1 MGRLPR
7 RSFPAAA
14 IAAVWL
20 WSGPA
25 LAHAF
30 GQRYDLPLPLLLYV
44 AGAGATV
51 ALSFVVMALLVRK
64 GQAGRAPRRVDL
76 APSLAGRLMTHPWAI
91 AALQA
96 LSVAIFLLVLLAA
109 FFGDAN
115 PTRNFAPT
123 FIWVIWW
130 IGLAYLQAL
139 VGDFWRVVNPWRVLY
154 GWAAAL
160 RRLRG
165 RPARLVAPVAYPAW
179 LGHWPAVLFFWIFA
193 WFELVSDAAERP
205 ASLGVLI
212 LIYSVIT
219 WGGMLIF
226 GRETWL
232 ARGEAFSVV
241 FGLLARFAPL
251 AGGGPPAG
259 ETGGGET
266 GGAEAEVNSA
276 QVPSAGGLH
285 LRPYGVGLL
294 AVRPLGTSAV
304 CLVLLMLA
312 TVTYDGIGETPLW
325 AGFLDW
331 VVVSESLRA
340 PLLALQKSGVN
351 LLAFLRSLG
360 LLVTPLLFFA
370 TFALF
375 SRLTALVVVRAGG
388 PDGPGASTC
397 VAAGAFVLTFVPIAL
412 AYHLAHYLSYLLLAG
427 QFVLPLA
434 SDPFGLGWNLF
445 GTANWALDIGI
456 VSIKTVWWI
465 AVVAV
470 VVGHLYAV
478 YLAHVMALRLYGSG
492 RAALLSQLPLVLLM
506 VGYTMISLWIL
517 SQPIVATG

>member
-7 RSFPAAA
+7 RSFPAAGF
-14 IAAVWL
+14 AAAWL
-20 WSGPA
+20 WSGSA

-30 GQRYDLPLPLLLYV
+30 GQRYDLPLPLSLYV

-51 ALSFVVMALLVRK
+51 ALSFVVMALLVRE
-64 GQAGRAPRRVDL
+64 GRAGRAPWRLDL
-76 APSLAGRLMTHPWAI
+76 APSLAGRLMTHPWVI

-139 VGDFWRVVNPWRVLY
+139 VGDIWRVVNPWRVLY

-160 RRLRG
+160 RRLCG

-179 LGHWPAVLFFWIFA
+179 LGHWPSVLFFWIFA
-193 WFELVSDAAERP
+193 WLELVSDAAERP

-212 LIYSVIT
+212 LFYSALT
-219 WGGMLIF
+219 WGGMLMF

-251 AGGGPPAG
+251 AGAGPPAG
-259 ETGGGET
+259 ETGGAEET
-266 GGAEAEVNSA
+266 GA
-276 QVPSAGGLH
+276 QVPSAGSLH

-294 AVRPLGTSAV
+294 AVRPLGTSAI

-312 TVTYDGIGETPLW
+312 SVTYDGIGETPLW

-375 SRLTALVVVRAGG
+375 SRLTAVVAARAGG
-388 PDGPGASTC
+388 PGGPGGPGASTC

-427 QFVLPLA
+427 QFILPLA
-434 SDPFGLGWNLF
+434 SDPFGLGWDLF
-445 GTANWALDIGI
+445 GTANRTLDLGI

-470 VVGHLYAV
+470 VVGHVYAV
-478 YLAHVMALRLYGSG
+478 YLAHVMALRLFGSG

-506 VGYTMISLWIL
+506 VAYTMISLWIL

>member
-1 MGRLPR
+1 MARIPGRSL
-7 RSFPAAA
+7 ATAA

-20 WSGPA
+20 LPGPA

-30 GQRYDLPLPLLLYV
+30 GQRYDLPLPLSLYV
-44 AGAGATV
+44 GGAGATV
-51 ALSFVVMALLVRK
+51 ALSFVVMALFVRE
-64 GQAGRAPRRVDL
+64 GRAGHALWRLDL
-76 APSLAGRLMTHPWAI
+76 APSLAGRLMAHPWVI

-123 FIWVIWW
+123 FVWVVWW

-139 VGDFWRVVNPWRVLY
+139 VGDIWRVVNPWRVLF
-154 GWAAAL
+154 GWAEAL
-160 RRLRG
+160 LQRTG
-165 RPARLVAPVAYPAW
+165 WQIRPVDYPAW

-193 WFELVSDAAERP
+193 WLELVSDAAERP
-205 ASLGVLI
+205 ATLGVLI
-212 LIYSVIT
+212 LIYSALT
-219 WGGMLIF
+219 WGGMAIF

-251 AGGGPPAG
+251 AGGGVPAG
-259 ETGGGET
+259 EI
-266 GGAEAEVNSA
+266 EADEPEQPA
-276 QVPSAGGLH
+276 AAGLT

-294 AVRPLGTSAV
+294 AGRPLGTSAV

-312 TVTYDGIGETPLW
+312 SVTYDGIGETPLW

-340 PLLALQKSGVN
+340 PLLALQKSGVD

-360 LLVTPLLFFA
+360 LLVTPLAFFA

-375 SRLTALVVVRAGG
+375 SRLTALVLARAGG
-388 PDGPGASTC
+388 ADRLGASTC

-470 VVGHLYAV
+470 IVGHLYAV

-517 SQPIVATG
+517 SQPIVETG

>member
-1 MGRLPR
+1 
-7 RSFPAAA
+7 
-14 IAAVWL
+14 
-20 WSGPA
+20 
-25 LAHAF
+25 
-30 GQRYDLPLPLLLYV
+30 
-44 AGAGATV
+44 
-51 ALSFVVMALLVRK
+51 
-64 GQAGRAPRRVDL
+64 
-76 APSLAGRLMTHPWAI
+76 
-91 AALQA
+91 
-96 LSVAIFLLVLLAA
+96 
-109 FFGDAN
+109 
-115 PTRNFAPT
+115 
-123 FIWVIWW
+123 
-130 IGLAYLQAL
+130 
-139 VGDFWRVVNPWRVLY
+139 
-154 GWAAAL
+154 
-160 RRLRG
+160 
-165 RPARLVAPVAYPAW
+165 
-179 LGHWPAVLFFWIFA
+179 
-193 WFELVSDAAERP
+193 
-205 ASLGVLI
+205 
-212 LIYSVIT
+212 
-219 WGGMLIF
+219 MLIF

-251 AGGGPPAG
+251 AGAGPPAG
-259 ETGGGET
+259 ETD
-266 GGAEAEVNSA
+266 GADAEEAGA
-276 QVPSAGGLH
+276 TGLH

-294 AVRPLGTSAV
+294 AVRPLGTSAI

-325 AGFLDW
+325 TGFLDW

-375 SRLTALVVVRAGG
+375 SRLTALVVVRAGA

-397 VAAGAFVLTFVPIAL
+397 VTAGAFVLTFVPIAL

-427 QFVLPLA
+427 QFILPLA

-445 GTANWALDIGI
+445 GTANWSLDLGI
-456 VSIKTVWWI
+456 VSIKTVWWV
-465 AVVAV
+465 AVAAV
-470 VVGHLYAV
+470 VVGHVYAV

-506 VGYTMISLWIL
+506 VAYTMISLWIL

>member
-1 MGRLPR
+1 MARLPH
-7 RSFPAAA
+7 RSFAAAA
-14 IAAVWL
+14 IAAVVFL
-20 WSGPA
+20 PGPA

-44 AGAGATV
+44 GGAGATV
-51 ALSFVVMALLVRK
+51 ALSFVVMARFVRE
-64 GQAGRAPRRVDL
+64 GRAGRAPWRLDL
-76 APSLAGRLMTHPWAI
+76 GHSFAGRLMTHPWVI

-96 LSVAIFLLVLLAA
+96 LSVAIFLLVLLSA

-123 FIWVIWW
+123 FVWVIWW
-130 IGLAYLQAL
+130 IGLAYIQAL
-139 VGDFWRVVNPWRVLY
+139 VGDIWRVVNPWRVLY
-154 GWAAAL
+154 GWAGAL

-165 RPARLVAPVAYPAW
+165 GSTRIAGPVAYPVW
-179 LGHWPAVLFFWIFA
+179 LGHWPSVLFFWIFA
-193 WFELVSDAAERP
+193 WLELVSAAAERP

-212 LIYSVIT
+212 LIYSALT

-251 AGGGPPAG
+251 AGAGSPAG
-259 ETGGGET
+259 DLDGANTEET
-266 GGAEAEVNSA
+266 
-276 QVPSAGGLH
+276 GLH

-331 VVVSESLRA
+331 VVVSEALRA
-340 PLLALQKSGVN
+340 PLLALQKSGVD

-360 LLVTPLLFFA
+360 LLVTPLVFFA

-375 SRLTALVVVRAGG
+375 SRLTAAVVIRAGG
-388 PDGPGASTC
+388 NASTC

-427 QFVLPLA
+427 QFILPLA

-445 GTANWALDIGI
+445 GTANRTLDLGI
-456 VSIKTVWWI
+456 VSIKSVWWI
-465 AVVAV
+465 AIAAV
-470 VVGHLYAV
+470 VVGHVYAV

-492 RAALLSQLPLVLLM
+492 GRAALLSQLPLVLLM
-506 VGYTMISLWIL
+506 VAYTMISLWIL
-517 SQPIVATG
+517 SQPIVVTG

>member
-1 MGRLPR
+1 MATVFAACFLP
-7 RSFPAAA
+7 
-14 IAAVWL
+14 
-20 WSGPA
+20 GPA
-25 LAHAF
+25 SAHAF
-30 GQRYDLPLPLLLYV
+30 GQRYDLPLPLALYV
-44 AGAGATV
+44 AGAGAVV
-51 ALSFVVMALLVRK
+51 ALSFVVMALFVRE
-64 GQAGRAPRRVDL
+64 GRAGRAPWRLDL
-76 APSLAGRLMTHPWAI
+76 ASSWIGRLLTQAWLV

-96 LSVAIFLLVLLAA
+96 LSFAVFLLVLLAA

-123 FIWVIWW
+123 FVWVVWW

-139 VGDFWRVVNPWRVLY
+139 VGDIWRAVNPWRIVFL
-154 GWAAAL
+154 WAEALL
-160 RRLRG
+160 RRAGRQA
-165 RPARLVAPVAYPAW
+165 RPAAYPAR

-193 WFELVSDAAERP
+193 WLELVSDAAERP

-212 LIYSVIT
+212 LIYSVLT
-219 WGGMLIF
+219 WGGMAIF

-251 AGGGPPAG
+251 DGGGPPAG
-259 ETGGGET
+259 EIGDDGNN
-266 GGAEAEVNSA
+266 A
-276 QVPSAGGLH
+276 AGLT

-340 PLLALQKSGVN
+340 PLLALQRSGVD

-360 LLVTPLLFFA
+360 LVATPLVFFA
-370 TFALF
+370 TYALF
-375 SRLTALVVVRAGG
+375 SRLTAAVVVRAGG
-388 PDGPGASTC
+388 EASTC
-397 VAAGAFVLTFVPIAL
+397 AAAGAFVLTLVPIAL

-427 QFVLPLA
+427 QFILPQA
-434 SDPFGLGWNLF
+434 SDPLGLGWDLF
-445 GTANWALDIGI
+445 GTANWAIDIGI
-456 VSIKTVWWI
+456 VSIKAVWWI

-470 VVGHLYAV
+470 VVGHVYAV

-506 VGYTMISLWIL
+506 VAYTMISLWIL
-517 SQPIVATG
+517 SQPIVETG